1 MIAIV
6 ANSKDMDWIKAHLST
21 LMKLLESAVLSDF
34 SPLHDTLRPLL
45 ERMFQCLPAP
55 VESGQRAESVND
67 DVTAFHQWA
76 ENIAQSLNKPDK
88 TLTAKDRLQG
98 PLFVLQCYIKSRPE
112 RLAASAGS
120 VVKLITKLT
129 LDLTGA
135 NLQASVYENAHRSA
149 IAIMELCRG
158 HLAQLGDQRRPYLGA
173 LHHMIEH
180 CTSIP
185 MCRYILDMLRDWT
198 LVKQDPLPAFKE
210 KAGLLNRMITYE
222 SRRDEASGLYHDYLQ
237 LILDIFQEPSLAR
250 SDLTNRL
257 EGAFLVGTR
266 CGDPI
271 LRSKFIAMLEKSLPT
286 DVPGRLR
293 FILATQNWEHVAGT
307 YWMTLATDLLYAC
320 IERSQQPIEEPVPQ
334 AEGQA
339 VLVTALDARLL
350 IKSFRALL
358 PLDNAMVDEVWA
370 TAFQACWSSLER
382 PIQVDV
388 QRWFTGL
395 ICKEH
400 HMEQVEKRP
409 NGIQTLFRGALAC
422 GRAFLIPPLVIKY
435 FGKTFGAWHT
445 AMELLSMG
453 LEQTDAEDLRDGCAD
468 ALTEM
473 YAELS
478 EDDLFY
484 GLWRRRCLHDETNA
498 GLALEQNGLW
508 PRAQEVY
515 EQAQMKVRN
524 GVIPYTE
531 NEYNVWQDHWII
543 AAQKL
548 QQWDILTDLA
558 RHENNHDLLLECAW
572 RLSDWGSQDRE
583 MIERT
588 LDAVSDV
595 PTPRRKV
602 FQAYTCLIKAHT
614 GHEDPSNFLRVLD
627 EAIQLSMR
635 KWCSL
640 PTQLS
645 AAHIPLLQMFQQ
657 YVELQEAAGVF
668 ESLSQTNRE
677 TLEARVT
684 QDLKPIFQTWR
695 ERLPNF
701 WDDISVWSDILAWR
715 QHVFSAVTKVYSPL
729 INANEPGTYG
739 FRGFHET
746 AWTINRFGH
755 VARKHG
761 LSDVCLS
768 ALGKIY
774 ALPNI
779 EISEAFLK
787 LREQALCLFQRPER
801 FAEGLESISTTN
813 LMYFANNQKAEF
825 LTLKGMFVAKLGRE
839 HEANIAF
846 AQAVQVDLNLPKAWA
861 EWGRWNDR
869 LFKDRP
875 IRPPEQPEPEPGKPR
890 VSEMQW
896 QQSYTA
902 ERMGFAANAVSCYL
916 QAAGLYKSAK
926 ARKLL
931 VRVLWLL
938 GVDDSISTV
947 SRAFESYTGDV
958 AIWYWITLIPQLL
971 LSLTHREARHAR
983 NILMKIAK
991 MFPQVS

>member
-1 MIAIV
+1 MFEMI
-6 ANSKDMDWIKAHLST
+6 
-21 LMKLLESAVLSDF
+21 
-34 SPLHDTLRPLL
+34 
-45 ERMFQCLPAP
+45 PAP
-55 VESGQRAESVND
+55 PEAGGAPAEPMTGD
-67 DVTAFHQWA
+67 IAMFHQWA
-76 ENIAQSLNKPDK
+76 ENVVENLNKPDK
-88 TLTAKDRLQG
+88 ALGAKDRLQG
-98 PLFVLQCYIKSRPE
+98 PLFVLQCYVKARPE
-112 RLAASAGS
+112 RLESSAAS

-129 LDLTGA
+129 RELTGPG
-135 NLQASVYENAHRSA
+135 LPTGMYENAHRSA

-158 HLAQLGDQRRPYLGA
+158 RLAEMRDQRRPYLGA
-173 LHHMIEH
+173 VIHLIEH
-180 CTSIP
+180 CTSVP
-185 MCRYILDMLRDWT
+185 MCRYILEMLRDWT
-198 LVKQDPLPAFKE
+198 LVKKDALPTYKE
-210 KAGLLNRMITYE
+210 KAGLVTKMMTYE
-222 SRRDEASGLYHDYLQ
+222 ARRDDTYTLYHDYLQ
-237 LILDIFQEPSLAR
+237 LVLDIFQEPSLER

-257 EGAFLVGTR
+257 EGAFLIGTR
-266 CGDPI
+266 SRDPV
-271 LRSKFIAMLEKSLPT
+271 LRSKFIAMLEDSLPT
-286 DVPGRLR
+286 DVPGRLQ

-307 YWMTLATDLLYAC
+307 YWMTLATDLLYGC
-320 IERSQQPIEEPVPQ
+320 IERAQPEVVIPQVVAIENEDETMEDKPF
-334 AEGQA
+334 ETELDTRK
-339 VLVTALDARLL
+339 LV
-350 IKSFRALL
+350 SCFRNLL
-358 PLDNAMVDEVWA
+358 PLENDVVDEAWA
-370 TAFQACWSSLER
+370 SAFRASWSSLNR
-382 PIQVDV
+382 QTQVDV
-388 QRWFTGL
+388 QRWFIGL

-400 HMEQVEKRP
+400 HMEQAERRP

-445 AMELLSMG
+445 SMELLSMG

-468 ALTEM
+468 ALTEL

-515 EQAQMKVRN
+515 EQAQTKVRN
-524 GVIPYTE
+524 GIIPYTE

-614 GHEDPSNFLRVLD
+614 GHEDPANFLRVLD

-640 PTQLS
+640 PSQLS
-645 AAHIPLLQMFQQ
+645 SAHIPLLQMFQQ

-668 ESLSQTNRE
+668 ESLSQTTRE
-677 TLEARVT
+677 TLEARVN

-813 LMYFANNQKAEF
+813 LMYFANSQKAEF
-825 LTLKGMFVAKLGRE
+825 LTLKGMFIAKLG
-839 HEANIAF
+839 HSDEANLAF
-846 AQAVQVDLNLPKAWA
+846 AQAVQVDLHLPKAWA
-861 EWGRWNDR
+861 EWGRYNDR
-869 LFKDRP
+869 LFKERP
-875 IRPPEQPEPEPGKPR
+875 SRPSDQPEPEPGKPR
-890 VSEMQW
+890 LTEMQW
-896 QQSYTA
+896 QQQYA
-902 ERMGFAANAVSCYL
+902 ADRMGLAANAVSCYL

-938 GVDDSISTV
+938 GLDDPNTTI
-947 SRAFESYTGDV
+947 SRAFESYTGDT

-983 NILMKIAK
+983 GILMKIAK
-991 MFPQVS
+991 SFPQVSLAS